1 MKTLVSGKS
10 ERLLSW
16 VAERIDT
23 KKFYPGAVGIG
34 LDVDGKLTAAV
45 VYELYN
51 EISVNMHIALEPGW
65 NLSRGQIKI
74 AFSYPFEQ
82 LECQRITGT
91 IRADN
96 FSAQRLAEKLG
107 FVQEGR
113 MRCACKDGTDMIVY
127 GMLRDE
133 CRWIGVKR

>member
-1 MKTLVSGKS
+1 MKTLVSGKN
-10 ERLLSW
+10 ERLLAW
-16 VAERIDT
+16 VAERVDA
-23 KKFYPGAVGIG
+23 KRFYPGAVGIG

-51 EISVNMHIALEPGW
+51 EISVNMHIALETGW
-65 NLSRGQIKI
+65 SLSRSQIRI

-82 LECQRITGT
+82 LGCQRITGT

-96 FSAQRLAEKLG
+96 LPAQRLAEKLG

-113 MRCACKDGTDMIVY
+113 MRSACKDGTDMIMY

-133 CRWIGVKR
+133 CRWLGVRQ

>member
-1 MKTLVSGKS
+1 MKTLISGKS
-10 ERLLSW
+10 ERLLAW
-16 VAERIDT
+16 VGERVDT
-23 KKFYPGAVGIG
+23 KNFYPGAIGIG
-34 LDVDGKLTAAV
+34 LEVNGSLVAAV

-51 EISVNMHIALEPGW
+51 KISVNMHIALEAGW
-65 NLSRGQIKI
+65 SLSRNQIQI
-74 AFSYPFEQ
+74 AFAYPFEQ

-96 FSAQRLAEKLG
+96 FPAQRLAEKLG